1 MTRGDGPARTYDAA
15 MSAPATAAP
24 RADSTRFSPVAEIAT
39 PRRRLAVE
47 TESLVGGVAAGA
59 STILVAMLSFFGSEW
74 PLWGGWS
81 VGALAAIAVIVSGVA
96 VAATGY
102 WRARDLPGQEW
113 RHELRPWKF
122 SLDVATVSAVHA
134 IIAGLITVM
143 VFVLLQ
149 RSFEGLV
156 VDPWIGA
163 GASGVASGLAAYWI
177 YLSVSSITTP
187 KLASLLVV
195 FMSITVLT
203 SMATSQDPRWWEIHF
218 SQLGTANDFSSAMFN
233 IALVVAGTF
242 VITFAMYVFRD
253 LSALVRQGVLAHAW
267 TPRLVSVVFVV
278 MGVLLACV
286 GVFPFDVNLFMHNTS
301 AIGMSLSFLALL
313 ISAPWVLRGMP
324 SRFFVFCTGAIVVLL
339 GGALLFEPIEYW
351 NLTAF
356 ELVAFSTIFGWI
368 AVFIRFVSAL
378 STQHADDG
386 ADGGYSV

>member
-1 MTRGDGPARTYDAA
+1 MAATPAD
-15 MSAPATAAP
+15 SAP
-24 RADSTRFSPVAEIAT
+24 FSPVADIAT

-47 TESLVGGVAAGA
+47 TEALVGGVVAGG
-59 STILVAMLSFFGSEW
+59 STIVVAMLSFFGSEW

-134 IIAGLITVM
+134 VIAGLITVT
-143 VFVLLQ
+143 VFVLQ
-149 RSFEGLV
+149 
-156 VDPWIGA
+156 
-163 GASGVASGLAAYWI
+163 
-177 YLSVSSITTP
+177 
-187 KLASLLVV
+187 
-195 FMSITVLT
+195 
-203 SMATSQDPRWWEIHF
+203 WWEIHF
-218 SQLGTANDFSSAMFN
+218 SQLGTSNDFSSAMFN
-233 IALVVAGTF
+233 IALIVAGTF

-253 LSALVRQGVLAHAW
+253 LSTLVRQGVLVNAW
-267 TPRLVSVVFVV
+267 APRLVSVVFVV
-278 MGVLLACV
+278 MGILLACV
-286 GVFPFDVNLFMHNTS
+286 GLFPFDVNLFMHNMS

-313 ISAPWVLRGMP
+313 ISAPGVLRGMP
-324 SRFFVFCTGAIVVLL
+324 KRFFIFCSGAIVALL